1 MCVWLT
7 LSSLPSDLPA
17 SPSSVAEEA
26 KSHHAGEAHER
37 RQPPPPV
44 AMETSS
50 GGKQHAPIPTAGKDS
65 GTEDDKD
72 RIMLEIVQMYRRQQE
87 KLNSTLQ
94 KQLQLEMVRQSN

>member
-1 MCVWLT
+1 MWLT
-7 LSSLPSDLPA
+7 LSSLPSDLSA

-26 KSHHAGEAHER
+26 KSHHTGEAHER

-94 KQLQLEMVRQSN
+94 KQLQLEMVRQPN